1 MRAVAGYLILL
12 LAMPLAA
19 LAVVLP
25 ANVYRAQGIDA
36 PDCDGALQVLIFA
49 LPVVL
54 IYGAGALLL
63 YRAGRRFHR
72 LVSLLCLITALS
84 AVPNIVEA
92 VHELRRN
99 DISGECRE

>member
-1 MRAVAGYLILL
+1 MRAGAGYLILL

-54 IYGAGALLL
+54 IYMASVHSFSIEPGGGAFIAS
-63 YRAGRRFHR
+63 FPF
-72 LVSLLCLITALS
+72 S
-84 AVPNIVEA
+84 A
-92 VHELRRN
+92 
-99 DISGECRE
+99 

>member
-36 PDCDGALQVLIFA
+36 PDCDGPLQVLIFA

-54 IYGAGALLL
+54 IYGVGALLV

-72 LVSLLCLITALS
+72 LLPPLCLIIALS
-84 AVPNIVEA
+84 AVPNIAEA
-92 VHELRRN
+92 VHELHRN
-99 DISGECRE
+99 DAGGECRG